1 MLINEKTWEFIRE
14 HANDDVRKL
23 ALKGVKDQDVNMPIA
38 LQQIAGRQTA
48 FRKLPSWAAV
58 DGIIYPPHL
67 NMEQCSSEMTARY
80 KAQLI
85 MEDGHSKTDEERSK
99 MDDER
104 PMKGETKTFVD
115 LTGGFGVDFYW
126 MSQAFSRRCYV
137 EQNEQLCAIS
147 SENFRSLGLDC
158 SVCCCSTAT
167 YLTRMPHAD
176 VVYLDPARRDEHG
189 ARTYGIGDCSPNI
202 LELLPQLIKKADRI
216 VIKLSPMLDWRKAVN
231 DLAATSAFVNEV
243 HIVSVDNECKELLIE
258 VRSQKSEGSHYQ
270 VHCVNLQTNGEI
282 QHFSFTPK
290 ALQNDTLTSH
300 SPAPKAFHS
309 DVLNSQSS
317 LPASHSSLL
326 SSGFLYEPNASI
338 MKAGCF
344 AELEMCFYVKK
355 VADNSHLFL
364 SDENLVKFP
373 GRKFQIL
380 AISSANQKEFK
391 KKFSESLVKVNQKL
405 TSMESANI
413 AVRNFPLTA
422 DHLRKKLK
430 LKDGGDCYIFATTLS
445 DGQHKLFI
453 CRKIG

>member
-80 KAQLI
+80 KAQMI

-231 DLAATSAFVNEV
+231 DLEATSAFVNEV
-243 HIVSVDNECKELLIE
+243 HIVSVDNDCKELLIE